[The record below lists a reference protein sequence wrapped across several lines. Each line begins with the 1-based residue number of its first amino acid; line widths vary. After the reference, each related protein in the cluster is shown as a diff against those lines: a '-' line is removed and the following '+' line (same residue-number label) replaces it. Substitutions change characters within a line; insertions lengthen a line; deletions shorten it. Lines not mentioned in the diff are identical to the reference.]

1 MIRTITSNTL
11 YEEQKTAT
19 AEGHQGPAHKL
30 SLFVGKASATLG
42 SSLLEAGYAGVTA
55 EHPAS
60 CENLLI
66 RLLYGHGLL
75 PDVIV
80 CDASFR
86 ESEVRKL
93 MDFLQCMAE
102 FRYIPFLAFCNH
114 PNPQVCE
121 KVRRI
126 GGVDDIIGSN
136 TRPRDIVDKIRF
148 LKKFK
153 SLRANAGE
161 PRQDRKP
168 LRIPFSFEFLTKR
181 IFDVL
186 IASIA
191 ILVLAPLM
199 ILIAL
204 VIRLESRGPVF
215 YRALRAGTA
224 YRVFKFIKFR
234 TMVVGADSRLDQL
247 SHLNQ
252 YGDADLGTGPIFYKV
267 PNDPRITRIGA
278 LLRKTS
284 LDEIPQL
291 FNVIMGDMSLVGNR
305 PLPLYEAATLTTD
318 KWAERFLAPAG
329 ITGLWQIRKRGRKDM
344 SIHERIN
351 LDIVYAKKRSFLY
364 DIWIMFHT
372 PSALI
377 QTENV

>member
-11 YEEQKTAT
+11 YEEQKKAP
-19 AEGHQGPAHKL
+19 APVNLASAHKL
-30 SLFVGKASATLG
+30 SVFVGKSSATLG
-42 SSLLEAGYAGVTA
+42 SMLLEAGYAGVTA
-55 EHPAS
+55 EHPAG
-60 CENLLI
+60 CENMLI

-75 PDVIV
+75 PDVII

-86 ESEVRKL
+86 QTEIRKL
-93 MDFLQCMAE
+93 MDFLQCMGE
-102 FRYIPFLAFCNH
+102 FRNIPFLAFCDQLNA
-114 PNPQVCE
+114 QDRE
-121 KVRRI
+121 KIRRI
-126 GGVDDIIGSN
+126 GGVDDIIGSK
-136 TRPRDIVDKIRF
+136 TQPADLVDKIRF

-161 PRQDRKP
+161 PVQAKKP
-168 LRIPFSFEFLTKR
+168 VRIPLSFGYLTKR
-181 IFDVL
+181 IFDIL
-186 IASIA
+186 IALIA
-191 ILVLAPLM
+191 ILVLSPLM

-204 VIRLESRGPVF
+204 LIKLESRGPVF

-234 TMVVGADSRLDQL
+234 TMVEGADSRLDQL
-247 SHLNQ
+247 THLNQ
-252 YGDADLGTGPIFYKV
+252 YGQSAKDLEPLFFKV
-267 PNDPRITRIGA
+267 TNDPRITRIGS

-329 ITGLWQIRKRGRKDM
+329 ITGLWQIRKRGKKDM
-344 SIHERIN
+344 SVHERIN
-351 LDIVYAKKRSFLY
+351 LDIAYAKKRSFLY
-364 DIWIMFHT
+364 DMWIMVHT